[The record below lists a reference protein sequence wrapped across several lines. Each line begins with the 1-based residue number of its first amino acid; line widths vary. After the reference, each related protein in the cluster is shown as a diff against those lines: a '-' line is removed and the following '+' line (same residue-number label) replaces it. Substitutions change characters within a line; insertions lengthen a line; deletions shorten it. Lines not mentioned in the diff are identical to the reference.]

1 MSDPEALLRRAQAAE
16 QAGDARAAVVLYGDG
31 VRALLAKL
39 RGTTDPAER
48 ESLQRKADEHF
59 NHAVS
64 LKQQLQRAA
73 GAPPA
78 APILA
83 RQQQACANTLRTMG
97 AVRAFGGGL
106 SMVSLKQSAASLA
119 REPGPEPEPEPEPES
134 APAPALSESARRRAE
149 RADRARREEL
159 ELQRN
164 RVDVLSKLCESFA
177 KTSHR
182 HTDASLRRVLSW
194 SGGTVATAWQY
205 LQEWEK
211 GLSDSP
217 RTTNT
222 PPPPGGN
229 AASAKSVQESLTNR
243 LAMPVH
249 SPTRSARRGITP
261 QRAFS
266 LPNSSDDDSEGS
278 GTGGSTAVPLWRCS
292 RCMYATYTEKDSSVC
307 YCAQPAVAWQASGPD
322 NVHEPLLQT
331 VAAQRAAAGRR
342 TQQPALGPR
351 GSRKIA
357 QRPTTSTGTRGK
369 MPASLARQI
378 KAEIC
383 DTGSHQTASTADF
396 GSRVRCVQMQAR
408 ENKTVHP
415 QSARGAGGRSTASKS
430 VRSKSSGGTLSRSS
444 GITRAGTLGSP
455 RGSST
460 SGGSKRSARKTKR
473 EKTAGSSVDGR
484 AACAL
489 NPGAWSAT
497 APAVATEVTR
507 PSPATSET
515 GSVPV
520 RETHNYA
527 SMSVGPKLRLDNLLR
542 DYQPPACPA

>member
-1 MSDPEALLRRAQAAE
+1 M
-16 QAGDARAAVVLYGDG
+16 VLYGDG

-48 ESLQRKADEHF
+48 ECLQRKADEHF
-59 NHAVS
+59 DHAVS

-78 APILA
+78 APMLA

-97 AVRAFGGGL
+97 AVRAFGGSL
-106 SMVSLKQSAASLA
+106 SMVSSKQSAASLA
-119 REPGPEPEPEPEPES
+119 SEPESKPEPEPEPEPE
-134 APAPALSESARRRAE
+134 PALSESARRRAE

-211 GLSDSP
+211 GLSESP
-217 RTTNT
+217 RTTNKT
-222 PPPPGGN
+222 PSPGGN

-249 SPTRSARRGITP
+249 SPTRSGRRGLTP

-266 LPNSSDDDSEGS
+266 LPNSSDDDSDGS
-278 GTGGSTAVPLWRCS
+278 GAGGSTAVPLWRCS
-292 RCMYATYTEKDSSVC
+292 RCMYAAYNEKDSSAC
-307 YCAQPAVAWQASGPD
+307 RCARPAVAWQASNTD
-322 NVHEPLLQT
+322 SLQEPLMQT
-331 VAAQRAAAGRR
+331 VASQRATAGRPA
-342 TQQPALGPR
+342 QQPALGPR

-357 QRPTTSTGTRGK
+357 QRPATSAGTRGK
-369 MPASLARQI
+369 MPTSLARQI
-378 KAEIC
+378 KAEVC
-383 DTGSHQTASTADF
+383 DTGSLQAASTAEF
-396 GSRVRCVQMQAR
+396 GSRVRRIQMQTR
-408 ENKTVHP
+408 ENQAGRLQADSGTV
-415 QSARGAGGRSTASKS
+415 GIITASKS
-430 VRSKSSGGTLSRSS
+430 MRPKSSGGTLSRSS
-444 GITRAGTLGSP
+444 GITLAGTLASP
-455 RGSST
+455 RGT
-460 SGGSKRSARKTKR
+460 SISRGTKRSARKTKR
-473 EKTAGSSVDGR
+473 DQTAGSSIEGKS
-484 AACAL
+484 ACAV
-489 NPGAWSAT
+489 NPVSSSAT
-497 APAVATEVTR
+497 APVVAAEVTR

-515 GSVPV
+515 GSVPI
-520 RETHNYA
+520 RDSHNYA

-542 DYQPPACPA
+542 DYQPPACQA